1 MKLYEEFM
9 EEKFSDMMKAKKDKL
24 VQKAKKF
31 GKALKKE
38 GEETKT
44 MFFKIKDSIKDGE
57 KLSKEDRAEIKK
69 QMGDILKTAGLT
81 AATFLPGGI
90 IYIMLTQN
98 KHTKN
103 YTLPSAFKES
113 NDDGDLDYLK

>member
-9 EEKFSDMMKAKKDKL
+9 EERFSDMMKAKKDKI
-24 VQKAKKF
+24 VKKAKQF

-44 MFFKIKDSIKDGE
+44 MFFKIKDSIKSGE
-57 KLSKEDRAEIKK
+57 KLSKEDKDEIKK

-81 AATFLPGGI
+81 AATFLPGGVL
-90 IYIMLTQN
+90 YIMLTQN
-98 KHTKN
+98 KHTKDF
-103 YTLPSAFKES
+103 TLPSSFKES
-113 NDDGDLDYLK
+113 NNDEDLDYLK